1 MALADF
7 AVSKRRSSRLASEAM
22 EQDLPETGRARVINN
37 AILDLRTESEVVEEV
52 AKLWVEAQEKFLAIG
67 RYLLRAKTKFAGSFE
82 SHIVANLPF
91 GKNVAYQ
98 LRMVAEAVDSGRLP
112 EQDLPRSYAAA
123 FQLVSLP
130 APDFDAARAHG
141 LVRNTVTRPEVNNF
155 RRELREQRLHQGDR
169 RLVLSKERDSLR
181 TEIQRMQVRHRE
193 VEARL
198 AEIAAEIGADLDAND
213 VQTIEGFAEPKRRE
227 S

>member
-1 MALADF
+1 MGLADF
-7 AVSKRRSSRLASEAM
+7 AVSKRRSSRLASEAK
-22 EQDLPETGRARVINN
+22 EHALPETGRARVLSN

-67 RYLLRAKTKFAGSFE
+67 RYLLRAKIKFSGSFE

-112 EQDLPRSYAAA
+112 EQDLPRSYATA
-123 FQLVSLP
+123 FQLVRLP

-155 RRELREQRLHQGDR
+155 RRELRAQRLNQGDR
-169 RLVLSKERDSLR
+169 RLFLSKERDALKA
-181 TEIQRMQVRHRE
+181 EIQRMQIRFRQI
-193 VEARL
+193 EARL
-198 AEIAAEIGADLDAND
+198 AEIEAEIGVDVDAND
-213 VQTIEGFAEPKRRE
+213 VQTIDGLAEP
-227 S
+227 

>member
-7 AVSKRRSSRLASEAM
+7 AVSKRRSSRLASEAI
-22 EQDLPETGRARVINN
+22 EQEIPETGRARILSN
-37 AILDLRTESEVVEEV
+37 AILDLRTENEVVEEV
-52 AKLWVEAQEKFLAIG
+52 VKLWVEAQEKFLAIG
-67 RYLLRAKTKFAGSFE
+67 RYLLRAKIKFSGSFE

-112 EQDLPRSYAAA
+112 EQDLPRSYATA

-141 LVRNTVTRPEVNNF
+141 LIRNTVTRPEVNNF
-155 RRELREQRLHQGDR
+155 RRDLRAQRLNQGDR
-169 RLVLSKERDSLR
+169 RLVLSKERVGLR
-181 TEIQRMQVRHRE
+181 SEIQRMQIRYRE

-198 AEIAAEIGADLDAND
+198 AEIEAEIGADEGTGII
-213 VQTIEGFAEPKRRE
+213 QTIEGFAEP
-227 S
+227 

>member
-7 AVSKRRSSRLASEAM
+7 AVSKRRSSRLASEAID
-22 EQDLPETGRARVINN
+22 QDLPETGRARILNN
-37 AILDLRTESEVVEEV
+37 AILDLRTESDVVDEV
-52 AKLWVEAQEKFLAIG
+52 AKLWIEAQEKFLSIG
-67 RYLLRAKTKFAGSFE
+67 RYLLKAKIKFAGSFE

-91 GKNVAYQ
+91 GKNIAYQ

-112 EQDLPRSYAAA
+112 EQDLPRSYATA

-155 RRELREQRLHQGDR
+155 RRELRAQRLNQGDR
-169 RLVLSKERDSLR
+169 RVVLSKERDALR
-181 TEIQRMQVRHRE
+181 TEIQRIQVRYRE

-198 AEIAAEIGADLDAND
+198 AEILAEIGADEDINNI
-213 VQTIEGFAEPKRRE
+213 QTIEGFAEP
-227 S
+227 